1 MADRRPHWAGWRR
14 VAFSAALLL
23 ALGGAAFL
31 VLSVQEHN
39 DARDGLTRTRHELAT
54 ARAASSRDTQ
64 ALTKVQDTID
74 SVKDQ
79 LGAIGTGAV
88 PVADLD
94 QSDLGAV
101 RAAVQGGLAG
111 DVTAYNAAVD
121 QREGLDPQHD
131 AAVEQLRQ
139 QANAVITALDQLN

>member
-1 MADRRPHWAGWRR
+1 MADRRAHWTGWRWI
-14 VAFSAALLL
+14 AFGAALLL

-39 DARDGLTRTRHELAT
+39 DARDELARTRRELAA
-54 ARAASSRDTQ
+54 ARANSSRDTQ
-64 ALTKVQDTID
+64 ALTKVQRTID

-94 QSDLGAV
+94 QRDLDAV
-101 RAAVQGGLAG
+101 RAAVQAGLAG
-111 DVTAYNAAVD
+111 DATTYNAAVD
-121 QREGLDPQHD
+121 QREGLDAQHD

-139 QANAVITALDQLN
+139 QANAIITAFDELN

>member
-1 MADRRPHWAGWRR
+1 MVDRHPHWVGWRW

-39 DARDGLTRTRHELAT
+39 DSRDDLARARRQLAT
-54 ARAASSRDTQ
+54 ARADSSRDTQ

-79 LGAIGTGAV
+79 LGAIGNGAV
-88 PVADLD
+88 PAADLD
-94 QSDLGAV
+94 QSDLDAV
-101 RAAVQGGLAG
+101 RAAVQAGLAG

-121 QREGLDPQHD
+121 QREALDPQHD

-139 QANAVITALDQLN
+139 QANAVITAFDHLN

>member
-1 MADRRPHWAGWRR
+1 MAERRAHWAGWRW
-14 VAFSAALLL
+14 VAFATALLL

-31 VLSVQEHN
+31 VLSVQEHD
-39 DARDGLTRTRHELAT
+39 DARDQLAGARRELAS
-54 ARAASSRDTQ
+54 ARTNSSRDTK
-64 ALTKVQDTID
+64 ALAKVQATIG

-79 LGAIGTGAV
+79 LGAIGQGAI

-94 QSDLGAV
+94 QRDLDAV
-101 RAAVQGGLAG
+101 RAAVQAGLAG

-121 QREGLDPQHD
+121 QRETLDPQHD

>member
-1 MADRRPHWAGWRR
+1 MADRRARWPGWRWL
-14 VAFSAALLL
+14 AFATALLL

-39 DARDGLTRTRHELAT
+39 DARDDLARARRELAT
-54 ARAASSRDTQ
+54 ARAVSSRDAQ
-64 ALTKVQDTID
+64 ALTKAQHTID

-79 LGAIGTGAV
+79 LGAIGQGAI

-94 QSDLGAV
+94 QGDLDAV
-101 RAAVQGGLAG
+101 RAAVQAGLAG

-121 QREGLDPQHD
+121 QREALDPQHD

-139 QANAVITALDQLN
+139 QANAVISALDQLN